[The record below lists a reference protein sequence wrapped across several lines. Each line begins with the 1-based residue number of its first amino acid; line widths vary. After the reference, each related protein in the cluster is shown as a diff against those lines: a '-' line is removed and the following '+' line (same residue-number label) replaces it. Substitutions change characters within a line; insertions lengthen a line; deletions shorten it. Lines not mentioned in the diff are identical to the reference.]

1 MTWGLVCCDENYW
14 GGYLSREALQ
24 AECPLLAR
32 SGLLNAINRCLLS
45 GVKRTLLQL
54 TSMSAF
60 DPKRTFAPKI
70 CCDAQRTHRRGR
82 VRPWPKENP

>member
-1 MTWGLVCCDENYW
+1 MGTDKFVCCDENYW
-14 GGYLSREALQ
+14 DGYLSREALQ

-60 DPKRTFAPKI
+60 DPKPTSGVGPSHTNLSSY
-70 CCDAQRTHRRGR
+70 DA
-82 VRPWPKENP
+82 VS